1 MSNTY
6 NSEYFLMRLILK
18 SDYWRSIASVLTG
31 SAIAQIIP
39 ILGALVIARLYSP
52 GEFGVFASWLGGV
65 VFLGVLVTGRF
76 ETALAIEQDGEPR
89 GHAAYAVL
97 VTSLMVAFGL
107 MFAILVLSYAFPAI
121 TQSISTTLLLCA
133 VPTALTIGVLQTWQS
148 WAAAEGNYGQLSR
161 MRICSASAITLL
173 QIGLGWIQPSAT
185 TLGVGYFLGGLIACG
200 IAMKLIPLR
209 VPGQDATKVKKIKE
223 FWSRQRR
230 FPQFSLPADAIN
242 SAAAQLPI
250 IIVAHRYGAE
260 VAGLLAM
267 TLRILGAPLGLL
279 GKSVLD
285 VFKRH
290 AASHYRQYGEC
301 SDMYIRTLKVL
312 SVGSLIFVVA
322 MLFLSESLFVVF
334 FGEKWRF
341 SGTIATWMLPY
352 FALAF
357 IASPLSYMVYIAGK
371 QNLDLMWQLALLAMT
386 VTALSVFQNY
396 ATALKIYS
404 AGYAALYFVYI
415 AMSYHFSLGEKR

>member
-1 MSNTY
+1 
-6 NSEYFLMRLILK
+6 MRLILK

-89 GHAAYAVL
+89 AYAVFAVL
-97 VTSLMVAFGL
+97 VTALMVAFGL
-107 MFAILVLSYAFPAI
+107 MLTTVVLSYVVPEI
-121 TQSISTTLLLCA
+121 TQTVSLLLLLCA

-148 WAAAEGNYGQLSR
+148 WAAAEGNYGLLSK
-161 MRICSASAITLL
+161 MRISGASSITLL
-173 QIGLGWIQPSAT
+173 QIGFGCVHPSAT
-185 TLGVGYFLGGLIACG
+185 TLGIGYFLGSLIACG
-200 IAMKLIPLR
+200 IAMKLMPLR
-209 VPGQDATKVKKIKE
+209 VPALETSKAKKIKE
-223 FWSRQRR
+223 FWFRQRR

-242 SAAAQLPI
+242 SAAAQLPV

-267 TLRILGAPLGLL
+267 TIRILGAPLGLL

-290 AASHYRQYGEC
+290 AASHYREVGEC
-301 SDMYIRTLKVL
+301 RDIYIRTLKAL
-312 SVGSLIFVVA
+312 SLGSLMFVVA
-322 MLFLSESLFVVF
+322 MLFLSEPLFVIF

-371 QNLDLMWQLALLAMT
+371 QNLDLLWQMALLAMT
-386 VTALSVFQNY
+386 VGALSVFQNY

-404 AGYAALYFVYI
+404 AGYAVLYIVYI

>member
-1 MSNTY
+1 
-6 NSEYFLMRLILK
+6 MRLTLK

-52 GEFGVFASWLGGV
+52 GEFGIFASWLGGV
-65 VFLGVLVTGRF
+65 VFLGVLITVRF
-76 ETALAIEQDGEPR
+76 ETALAIEQDGAPR
-89 GHAAYAVL
+89 AHAVYSV
-97 VTSLMVAFGL
+97 VITSLVVAVGFML
-107 MFAILVLSYAFPAI
+107 ATLLVLYVFPEI
-121 TQSISTTLLLCA
+121 TQTVSLTLLLCA
-133 VPTALTIGVLQTWQS
+133 VPTALTIGLLQTWLS
-148 WAAAEGNYGQLSR
+148 WAAAEGHYGLLSK
-161 MRICSASAITLL
+161 MRICGASSITFL
-173 QIGLGWIQPSAT
+173 QIGLGCIHPNAT
-185 TLGVGYFLGGLIACG
+185 VLGIGYFLGGLIACG
-200 IAMKLIPLR
+200 IAIKLMPLR
-209 VPGQDATKVKKIKE
+209 VPGREIGKAKTVKG
-223 FWSRQRR
+223 FWYRQRR

-242 SAAAQLPI
+242 SAAAQLPV

-290 AASHYRQYGEC
+290 AASRYREYGEC
-301 SDMYIRTLKVL
+301 RDIYIRTFKVL
-312 SVGSLIFVVA
+312 SLGSLIFVAV
-322 MLFLSESLFVVF
+322 MLFLSEPIFVIF

-371 QNLDLMWQLALLAMT
+371 QNLDLLWQVALLAMT
-386 VTALSVFQNY
+386 VTALSVFQDY
-396 ATALKIYS
+396 AVALKVYS
-404 AGYAALYFVYI
+404 VGYAALYVVYV
-415 AMSYHFSLGEKR
+415 AMSYHFSLGDKR